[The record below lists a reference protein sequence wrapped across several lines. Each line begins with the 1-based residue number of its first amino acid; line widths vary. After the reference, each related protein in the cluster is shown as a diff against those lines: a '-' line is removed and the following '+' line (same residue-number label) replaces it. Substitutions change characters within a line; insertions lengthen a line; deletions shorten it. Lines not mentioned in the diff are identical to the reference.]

1 MSSSLTRAGGIFGK
15 KGRTQGSRYIKSGMI
30 ACMARYPKITLAP
43 HLGTEELKQR
53 YRACDDP
60 KEARRW
66 HALWLFSTGKSIGE
80 VSELVGFHRNWV
92 RTFFKR
98 YNEQGPDAVVDQ
110 HTVNPGGRA
119 PYLPPDQQQELEHA
133 VAGPAPD
140 GGLWTGPKVAAW
152 IAERTGRHIYPQLGW
167 VYLQKLNF
175 VLREPRPQ
183 HQNAASEEE
192 QAAWKK
198 S

>member
-1 MSSSLTRAGGIFGK
+1 
-15 KGRTQGSRYIKSGMI
+15 
-30 ACMARYPKITLAP
+30 MARYPKVTLEP
-43 HLGTEELKQR
+43 HLSAEELKQR

-66 HALWLFSTGKSIGE
+66 HALWLFSTGKSISE
-80 VSELVGFHRNWV
+80 VSELVGLHRNWV

-98 YNEQGPDAVVDQ
+98 YNQRGPDAVVDQ
-110 HTVNPGGRA
+110 HSINPGGRA
-119 PYLPPDQQQELEHA
+119 AYLPPAQNHELEQA
-133 VAGPAPD
+133 IAGPAPD

-152 IAERTGRHIYPQLGW
+152 IAERTGRRIYPQLGW
-167 VYLQKLNF
+167 VYLQKLDF